1 MLISACTGKIGSEVQ
16 YILAQGLK
24 QTMYHVC
31 MYQFWHVHHSIGFDA
46 SSVRV
51 AGQSWQSAKHKY
63 DLQVEPALPSE
74 RYLKILQKG
83 AKQHNLSGEYQVY
96 LQALQHY
103 QPSSRGQL
111 AGRWIVLNTFGR
123 ALKFFMMRIMPKVKN
138 PFACWLTHEVL
149 ANYIL
154 VMWWLHDYI
163 MEPALGSGR
172 HH

>member
-1 MLISACTGKIGSEVQ
+1 M
-16 YILAQGLK
+16 
-24 QTMYHVC
+24 
-31 MYQFWHVHHSIGFDA
+31 
-46 SSVRV
+46 
-51 AGQSWQSAKHKY
+51 AKHIY

-111 AGRWIVLNTFGR
+111 AGRLIVLNTFGR
-123 ALKFFMMRIMPKVKN
+123 GLKFFFMRIMPKVKN
-138 PFACWLTHEVL
+138 PFASWLTHEVL
-149 ANYIL
+149 ANYVL
-154 VMWWLHDYI
+154 VMWWLHDHF

>member
-1 MLISACTGKIGSEVQ
+1 MP
-16 YILAQGLK
+16 
-24 QTMYHVC
+24 
-31 MYQFWHVHHSIGFDA
+31 
-46 SSVRV
+46 
-51 AGQSWQSAKHKY
+51 KHKY

-96 LQALQHY
+96 LQALQYY

-123 ALKFFMMRIMPKVKN
+123 ALKLFMIHVMPKVKN
-138 PFACWLTHEVL
+138 SFACWLTHEVL

>member
-1 MLISACTGKIGSEVQ
+1 VFAC
-16 YILAQGLK
+16 
-24 QTMYHVC
+24 
-31 MYQFWHVHHSIGFDA
+31 IGFGTSTTLLGLTRHWFVLLA
-46 SSVRV
+46 SPGSLM
-51 AGQSWQSAKHKY
+51 AKHKY

-123 ALKFFMMRIMPKVKN
+123 TLKYFLMRIMPKVTN
-138 PFACWLTHEVL
+138 PFASWLTHEVL
-149 ANYIL
+149 ARYIL
-154 VMWWLHDYI
+154 VMWWMHDYI

>member
-1 MLISACTGKIGSEVQ
+1 MCACINFGTSTLLLGLMHHRFALLASPGS
-16 YILAQGLK
+16 L
-24 QTMYHVC
+24 M
-31 MYQFWHVHHSIGFDA
+31 
-46 SSVRV
+46 
-51 AGQSWQSAKHKY
+51 AKHKY

-83 AKQHNLSGEYQVY
+83 AKQHNLAGEYQVY

-111 AGRWIVLNTFGR
+111 AGRWIVSNTFGR
-123 ALKFFMMRIMPKVKN
+123 ALFFVLMRIMPKVKN
-138 PFACWLTHEVL
+138 PFASWLTREVL
-149 ANYIL
+149 GNYVL
-154 VMWWLHDYI
+154 VMWWLHDHI